1 MLLSLSIRDFVLIEK
16 LDLNFARDGNSG
28 SQFGG
33 LGALTGE
40 TGAGKSILIDALGL
54 ALGNRADSGA
64 VRRGAQQATVAA
76 SFDLGRDHAAHAIL
90 AEQGWDDEDMLT
102 LRRTVGADG
111 RGRAFVNDQPASVA
125 LLRRL
130 GETLVEIQ
138 GQMEQHGL
146 LDVATHR
153 VALDVFAGLE
163 KQGDAVRQAWRTWQT
178 AEQAKADA
186 EAAAE
191 AARRDEDF
199 LRHAVKELEALA
211 PKPDDEERLAAERQL
226 LRAGTALGES
236 VAQALGELDHGKG
249 AVGALRSAHRLIER
263 NADKAAGRLD
273 SALAALDKALSEATE
288 AQAQLES
295 ARDALEFDPAKLDRI
310 EERLFALRAAA
321 RKHNV
326 TVAELAPLAEKMIS
340 QLAALDDGEAGL
352 KKLTAAAKAA
362 RADFVKAAETQAAAR
377 RKGAARLDKGVAAE
391 LGPLKLEKAKF
402 VTELTPLA
410 EAEWSEH
417 GTDRVQF
424 TVATN
429 PGSPPAPIAK
439 IASGGELSRF
449 LLALKVCLARVG
461 DAVTIVFDEVD
472 SGIGGATA
480 AAVGERLK
488 RLAKDVQVLVVTHS
502 PQVAAVA
509 DRHWLIRKTT
519 TRTTAST
526 DVLPLDSKGRRE
538 EIARMLSGAEV
549 TAEARAAADKLL
561 ATAG

>member
-1 MLLSLSIRDFVLIEK
+1 MLVSLSIRDFVLIEK
-16 LDLNFARDGNSG
+16 LDLTFARAPDR
-28 SQFGG
+28 G

-54 ALGNRADSGA
+54 ALGARADSGA
-64 VRRGAQQATVAA
+64 VRRGAAQASVAA
-76 SFDLGRDHAAHAIL
+76 AFDLAKGRAAHAIL
-90 AEQGWDDEDMLT
+90 AEQGLDAEDVLT

-153 VALDVFAGLE
+153 ASLDAFAGLE
-163 KQGDAVRQAWRTWQT
+163 KQAEAVRSAWREWRA
-178 AEQAKADA
+178 AERARA
-186 EAAAE
+186 EAEE
-191 AARRDEDF
+191 AAIASRRDEDF
-199 LRHAVKELEALA
+199 LRHAVKELETLA
-211 PKPDDEERLAAERQL
+211 PRADDEETLAAERQM
-226 LRAGTALGES
+226 LRAGSAIGEA
-236 VAQALGELDHGKG
+236 VAQALAELQHGRG
-249 AVGALRSAHRLIER
+249 AAGALRTAHRLVER
-263 NADKAAGRLD
+263 TVDKAAGRLD
-273 SALAALDKALSEATE
+273 PALAALDRALSEATE
-288 AQAQLES
+288 AEAQLET
-295 ARDALEFDPAKLDRI
+295 ARDTLEFDPNRLEKI

-321 RKHNV
+321 RKHGV
-326 TVAELAPLAEKMIS
+326 TVAELAPLAEKMAA

-352 KKLTAAAKAA
+352 EKLARAA
-362 RADFVKAAETQAAAR
+362 RAARAAYVAAAEAQAAAR
-377 RKGAARLDKGVAAE
+377 RKGAARLDKAVAAE

-402 VTELTPLA
+402 VTELVPLA
-410 EAEWSEH
+410 EEDWSEA
-417 GTDRVQF
+417 GRDRVQF

-429 PGSPPAPIAK
+429 PGAPPAPIAK

-449 LLALKVCLARVG
+449 LLALKVCLAKVG
-461 DAVTIVFDEVD
+461 EAATIVFDEVD

-488 RLAKDVQVLVVTHS
+488 RLAKEVQVLVVTHS

-519 TRTTAST
+519 TRTAAST
-526 DVLPLDSKGRRE
+526 DVVALDAKGRRE
-538 EIARMLSGAEV
+538 EIARMLAGAEV
-549 TAEARAAADKLL
+549 TAEARAAADRLL
-561 ATAG
+561 AAAK

>member
-1 MLLSLSIRDFVLIEK
+1 MLQSLSIRDFVLIEK
-16 LDLNFARDGNSG
+16 LDLNLTGNASTG
-28 SQFGG
+28 RFGG
-33 LGALTGE
+33 LAALTGE

-54 ALGNRADSGA
+54 ALGARADSA
-64 VRRGAQQATVAA
+64 TVRRGAQQATVAA
-76 SFDLGRDHAAHAIL
+76 SFDLPKDHSAHAIL
-90 AEQGWDDEDMLT
+90 AEQGLDDDEDVLT

-130 GETLVEIQ
+130 GEALVEIQ

-146 LDVATHR
+146 LDMATHR
-153 VALDVFAGLE
+153 VALDAFAGLE
-163 KQGDAVRQAWRTWQT
+163 KQGEAVRSSWLAWRA
-178 AEQAKADA
+178 AEQIRADA
-186 EAAAE
+186 EAAAA
-191 AARRDEDF
+191 AARRDEDY
-199 LRHAVKELEALA
+199 LRHAVKELEALT
-211 PKPDDEERLAAERQL
+211 PKADDEERLAAERQL
-226 LRAGTALGES
+226 MRAGSALGEA
-236 VAQALGELDHGKG
+236 VAQALGELEQGKG
-249 AVGALRSAHRLIER
+249 AVAALRTAHRLVER

-273 SALAALDKALSEATE
+273 AALAALDKALSEATE
-288 AQAQLES
+288 AEAQLES
-295 ARDALEFDPAKLDRI
+295 ARQALEFDPARLEKI

-326 TVAELAPLAEKMIS
+326 AVADLSALAQKMTA

-352 KKLTAAAKAA
+352 KKLSAAAKAA
-362 RADFVKAAETQAAAR
+362 REAYVSAAEAQAAAR
-377 RKGAARLDKGVAAE
+377 RKGAARLDKAVAAE
-391 LGPLKLEKAKF
+391 LGPLKLEKATF
-402 VTELTPLA
+402 VTEIVALP
-410 EAEWSEH
+410 EGEWSEN
-417 GTDRVQF
+417 GADRVQF

-429 PGSPPAPIAK
+429 PGAPPAPIAR

-461 DAVTIVFDEVD
+461 DAATIVFDEVD

-480 AAVGERLK
+480 AAVGVRLK

-502 PQVAAVA
+502 PQVAAIA

-519 TRTTAST
+519 TRKSAST
-526 DVLPLDSKGRRE
+526 DVLPLDAKGRRE

-561 ATAG
+561 AAG

>member
-1 MLLSLSIRDFVLIEK
+1 MLASLSIRDFVLIEK
-16 LDLNFARDGNSG
+16 LDLDFLRTG
-28 SQFGG
+28 GG

-40 TGAGKSILIDALGL
+40 TGAGKSILIDALSL
-54 ALGNRADSGA
+54 ALGARAESGA
-64 VRRGAQQATVAA
+64 VRRGAAQASVSA
-76 SFDLGRDHAAHAIL
+76 SFDLPPNHPAHAVL
-90 AEQGWDDEDMLT
+90 DEQGFEVEDVLT
-102 LRRTVGADG
+102 LRRMIGADG

-153 VALDVFAGLE
+153 RSLDAFASLE
-163 KQGDAVRQAWRTWQT
+163 KMATAVAAAWATWRVADQAH
-178 AEQAKADA
+178 AGAL
-186 EAAAE
+186 AAAE

-211 PKPDDEERLAAERQL
+211 PRAEDEERLSTERQL
-226 LRAGTALGES
+226 MRAGSALGEA
-236 VAQALGELDHGKG
+236 VAQALGELEDGRG
-249 AVGALRSAHRLIER
+249 AVGALRSAHRHIER
-263 NADKAAGRLD
+263 NAERAAGRLD
-273 SALAALDKALSEATE
+273 VALAALDRALSETTE
-288 AQAQLES
+288 AQAQLET
-295 ARDALEFDPAKLDRI
+295 ARDALEFDPSRLEKI

-326 TVAELAPLAEKMIS
+326 SVPDLAALREKFKT

-352 KKLTAAAKAA
+352 KKLAATVKAA
-362 RADFVKAAETQAAAR
+362 RSAYLAAAETLAAAR
-377 RKGAARLDKGVAAE
+377 RKGAAKLDRSVAAE
-391 LGPLKLEKAKF
+391 LGPLKLERAKF
-402 VTELTPLA
+402 VTEVVALP
-410 EAEWSEH
+410 EEDWSAA

-429 PGSPPAPIAK
+429 PGAPPAPIAK

-449 LLALKVCLARVG
+449 LLALKVCLAKVG
-461 DAVTIVFDEVD
+461 DAPTIVFDEVD

-502 PQVAAVA
+502 PQVAAIA

-519 TRTTAST
+519 TRNAAST
-526 DVLPLDSKGRRE
+526 DVLTLDSKGRRE

-561 ATAG
+561 AAAG

>member
-1 MLLSLSIRDFVLIEK
+1 MLVSLSIRDFVLIEK
-16 LDLNFARDGNSG
+16 LDLNFSVGAR
-28 SQFGG
+28 GG
-33 LGALTGE
+33 LDALTGE

-54 ALGNRADSGA
+54 ALGARADTGT
-64 VRRGAQQATVAA
+64 VRRGAGQASVAA
-76 SFDLGRDHAAHAIL
+76 SFELAANHPARAVL
-90 AEQGWDDEDMLT
+90 AEQALDEEDVLT
-102 LRRTVGADG
+102 LRRLVGADG
-111 RGRAFVNDQPASVA
+111 RGRAFVNDQPVSVA

-130 GETLVEIQ
+130 GDSLVEIQ

-146 LDVATHR
+146 LDMATHR
-153 VALDVFAGLE
+153 AALDAFAGLDKLGE
-163 KQGDAVRQAWRTWQT
+163 AVRVAWQAWRS
-178 AEQAKADA
+178 AEQARADA
-186 EAAAE
+186 EAAAA

-199 LRHAVKELEALA
+199 LRHAVKELETLA
-211 PKPDDEERLAAERQL
+211 PKPDDEESLAEQRQL
-226 LRAGTALGES
+226 LRAGSALGEALS
-236 VAQALGELDHGKG
+236 QALAELEQGRG
-249 AVGALRSAHRLIER
+249 AVTALRAAHRLIER
-263 NADKAAGRLD
+263 NIDKAAGRLD
-273 SALAALDKALSEATE
+273 AALAALDRALSEATE
-288 AQAQLES
+288 AQAQLEA
-295 ARDALEFDPAKLDRI
+295 AREALEFDPARLEKL

-326 TVAELAPLAEKMIS
+326 AVPELADLAETFRT

-352 KKLTAAAKAA
+352 KRLLGEAKAA
-362 RADFVKAAETQAAAR
+362 RAAYVTAAEAQAAAR
-377 RKGAARLDKGVAAE
+377 RKGAARLDKAVAAE

-402 VTELTPLA
+402 VTDIAALP
-410 EAEWSEH
+410 EAEWSEA

-429 PGSPPAPIAK
+429 PGTPPAPIAR

-449 LLALKVCLARVG
+449 LLALKVCLAKVG
-461 DAVTIVFDEVD
+461 DAGTIVFDEVD

-519 TRTTAST
+519 TRHAAST
-526 DVLPLDSKGRRE
+526 DVLTLDAKGRRE

-549 TAEARAAADKLL
+549 TAEARAAADRLL
-561 ATAG
+561 APAG

>member
-16 LDLNFARDGNSG
+16 LDLTFARDAEP
-28 SQFGG
+28 G
-33 LGALTGE
+33 LGVLTGE
-40 TGAGKSILIDALGL
+40 TGAGKSILIDALSL
-54 ALGNRADSGA
+54 ALGARADSA
-64 VRRGAQQATVAA
+64 TVRRGASQATVAA
-76 SFDLGRDHAAHAIL
+76 SFDLPQNHAAHAIL
-90 AEQGWDDEDMLT
+90 AEQGVGGEDVLT
-102 LRRTVGADG
+102 VRRMIGADG

-146 LDVATHR
+146 LDIATHR
-153 VALDVFAGLE
+153 LSLDAFGGLE
-163 KQGDAVRQAWRTWQT
+163 KQAEATRSAWHAWRA
-178 AEQAKADA
+178 AEQARADA
-186 EAAAE
+186 EAAAA

-199 LRHAVKELEALA
+199 LRHAVKELETLA
-211 PKPDDEERLAAERQL
+211 PKANDEETLADERQL
-226 LRAGTALGES
+226 LRAGTALGEA
-236 VAQALGELDHGKG
+236 VTQALGELEQGKG
-249 AVGALRSAHRLIER
+249 AVASLRAAHRLIER
-263 NADKAAGRLD
+263 NVDKAAGRLD
-273 SALAALDKALSEATE
+273 AALAALDKALSESTE
-288 AQAQLES
+288 ALAQLET
-295 ARDALEFDPAKLDRI
+295 AREALEFDPAKLERI

-326 TVAELAPLAEKMIS
+326 TVAGLAPLAEKMIA

-352 KKLTAAAKAA
+352 KKLGAAAKAA
-362 RADFVKAAETQAAAR
+362 RDAYVSAAEAQAAAR
-377 RKGAARLDKGVAAE
+377 RKGGARLDKAVASE

-402 VTELTPLA
+402 VTEIARLP
-410 EAEWSEH
+410 EGEWSEN
-417 GTDRVQF
+417 GIDRVQF

-429 PGSPPAPIAK
+429 PGAPPAPIAR

-449 LLALKVCLARVG
+449 LLALKVCLAKVG
-461 DAVTIVFDEVD
+461 DAATIVFDEVD

-488 RLAKDVQVLVVTHS
+488 RLARDVQVLVVTHS

-519 TRTTAST
+519 TRTAAST
-526 DVLPLDSKGRRE
+526 DVLPLDDKGRRE

>member
-1 MLLSLSIRDFVLIEK
+1 MLATLSIRDFVLIEK
-16 LDLNFARDGNSG
+16 LDLDFA
-28 SQFGG
+28 QAGG

-54 ALGNRADSGA
+54 ALGARAESGT
-64 VRRGAQQATVAA
+64 VRRGAAQASVAA
-76 SFDLGRDHAAHAIL
+76 SFDLPRDHSARSIL
-90 AEQGWDDEDMLT
+90 SEQGIDGEDMLT
-102 LRRTVGADG
+102 LRRTISADG

-146 LDVATHR
+146 LDTATHR
-153 VALDVFAGLE
+153 ASLDAFAGLDR
-163 KQGDAVRQAWRTWQT
+163 QSAAVALSWRDWRA
-178 AEQAKADA
+178 AERALADA
-186 EAAAE
+186 RAAAE

-211 PKPDDEERLAAERQL
+211 PEAEDEERLSAERQL
-226 LRAGTALGES
+226 MRAGSALGEA
-236 VAQALGELDHGKG
+236 VEQALAELEQGRG
-249 AVGALRSAHRLIER
+249 AVAALRAAHRLIER

-273 SALAALDKALSEATE
+273 TPLSALERALSEATE
-288 AQAQLES
+288 AQAQLET
-295 ARDALEFDPAKLDRI
+295 ARESLEFDPAKLEKI

-326 TVAELAPLAEKMIS
+326 AVPDLAALVEKFAA

-352 KKLTAAAKAA
+352 NKLAAAAKAK
-362 RADFVKAAETQAAAR
+362 RAAYVAAAEAQAAGR
-377 RKGAARLDKGVAAE
+377 RKGAAKLDKAVAAE
-391 LGPLKLEKAKF
+391 LGPLKLERAKF
-402 VTELTPLA
+402 VTEVTALP
-410 EAEWSEH
+410 EVEWSAA
-417 GTDRVQF
+417 GIDRVQF

-429 PGSPPAPIAK
+429 PGTPPAPIAK

-449 LLALKVCLARVG
+449 LLALKVCLAKVG
-461 DAVTIVFDEVD
+461 DAPTIVFDEVD

-502 PQVAAVA
+502 PQVAAIA

-519 TRTTAST
+519 TRSAAST
-526 DVLPLDSKGRRE
+526 DVLSLDPKGRRE

>member
-16 LDLNFARDGNSG
+16 LDLTLARDVEP
-28 SQFGG
+28 G

-54 ALGNRADSGA
+54 ALGARADTA
-64 VRRGAQQATVAA
+64 TVRRGAQQASVAA
-76 SFDLGRDHAAHAIL
+76 SFDLPKKHAAHAIL
-90 AEQGWDDEDMLT
+90 SEQGIADEDVLT
-102 LRRTVGADG
+102 VRRTVGADG

-130 GETLVEIQ
+130 GDTLVEIQ

-146 LDVATHR
+146 LDMATHR
-153 VALDVFAGLE
+153 ASLDAFAGLE
-163 KQGDAVRQAWRTWQT
+163 KQADAVRAAWQGWRA
-178 AEQAKADA
+178 AEQARADA
-186 EAAAE
+186 EAAAA

-211 PKPDDEERLAAERQL
+211 PKANDEETLAAERQL
-226 LRAGTALGES
+226 LRAGTALGEA
-236 VAQALGELDHGKG
+236 VTQALGELEEGKG
-249 AVGALRSAHRLIER
+249 AVAALRAAHRLVER
-263 NADKAAGRLD
+263 NVGKAAGRLD
-273 SALAALDKALSEATE
+273 SSLAALDKAVSEATE
-288 AQAQLES
+288 AQAQLET
-295 ARDALEFDPAKLDRI
+295 ARDALEFDPNKLEKI

-326 TVAELAPLAEKMIS
+326 AVADLAPLAEKMIA

-352 KKLTAAAKAA
+352 KKLAAAAKTA
-362 RADFVKAAETQAAAR
+362 REAYVAAAEAQAAAR
-377 RKGAARLDKGVAAE
+377 RKGAARLDKAVASE

-402 VTELTPLA
+402 VTEITRLG
-410 EAEWSEH
+410 ESEWSEN

-429 PGSPPAPIAK
+429 PGTPPAPIAK

-449 LLALKVCLARVG
+449 LLALKVCLAKVG
-461 DAVTIVFDEVD
+461 DAATIVFDEVD

-488 RLAKDVQVLVVTHS
+488 RLAKEVQVLVVTHS

-509 DRHWLIRKTT
+509 DRHWLIKKTT
-519 TRTTAST
+519 TKNAAST
-526 DVLPLDSKGRRE
+526 DVLSLDSKGRRE

-561 ATAG
+561 AAG

>member
-1 MLLSLSIRDFVLIEK
+1 MLVSLSIRDFVLIEK
-16 LDLNFARDGNSG
+16 LDLTFARGP
-28 SQFGG
+28 QRG

-54 ALGNRADSGA
+54 ALGARAESGTI
-64 VRRGAQQATVAA
+64 RRGAAQAIVAA
-76 SFDLGRDHAAHAIL
+76 AFDLPKNHAAHAIL
-90 AEQGWDDEDMLT
+90 AEQGLDSEDVLT
-102 LRRTVGADG
+102 LRRAVGADG

-146 LDVATHR
+146 LDISTHR
-153 VALDVFAGLE
+153 AALDAFAGLE
-163 KQGDAVRQAWRTWQT
+163 KQADAVRGAWRDWRA
-178 AEQAKADA
+178 AEQARAEA
-186 EAAAE
+186 EAAAT
-191 AARRDEDF
+191 AARRDEEF

-211 PKPDDEERLAAERQL
+211 PKADDEETLASERQL
-226 LRAGTALGES
+226 LRAGSALGEA
-236 VAQALGELDHGKG
+236 VAQALAELEQGRG
-249 AVGALRSAHRLIER
+249 AVAALRAAHRLIER

-273 SALAALDKALSEATE
+273 APFAALDRALSEATE
-288 AQAQLES
+288 AQAQLEM
-295 ARDALEFDPAKLDRI
+295 ARDALEFDPNRLEKI

-326 TVAELAPLAEKMIS
+326 TVAELAPLAEKMTA

-352 KKLTAAAKAA
+352 KKLAAAAGAA
-362 RADFVKAAETQAAAR
+362 RTAYVKAAEAQAAAR
-377 RKGAARLDKGVAAE
+377 RKGATRLDKAVAAE
-391 LGPLKLEKAKF
+391 LAPLKLEKAKF
-402 VTELTPLA
+402 VTELMSLP
-410 EAEWSEH
+410 ESDWSES

-429 PGSPPAPIAK
+429 PGTPPAPIAK

-449 LLALKVCLARVG
+449 LLALKVCLAKVG
-461 DAVTIVFDEVD
+461 DAATIVFDEVD

-519 TRTTAST
+519 TKSAAST
-526 DVLPLDSKGRRE
+526 DVLALDAKGRRE

-549 TAEARAAADKLL
+549 TAEARAAADRLL
-561 ATAG
+561 VDVRRA

>member
-16 LDLNFARDGNSG
+16 LDLDFVRSRN
-28 SQFGG
+28 GG

-54 ALGNRADSGA
+54 ALGARAESSA
-64 VRRGAQQATVAA
+64 VRRGATQASVAA
-76 SFDLGRDHAAHAIL
+76 SFDLPRNHAAHAIL
-90 AEQGWDDEDMLT
+90 TEQGLDDEDVLT

-130 GETLVEIQ
+130 GDTLVEIQ

-146 LDVATHR
+146 LDMATHR
-153 VALDVFAGLE
+153 ASLDAFAGLE
-163 KQGDAVRQAWRTWQT
+163 QQAESVRRTWRAWQD
-178 AEQAKADA
+178 AERARVDA
-186 EAAAE
+186 EAAAA
-191 AARRDEDF
+191 AARRDEDY
-199 LRHAVKELEALA
+199 LRHAVKELAALA
-211 PKPDDEERLAAERQL
+211 PKADDEETLATERQM
-226 LRAGTALGES
+226 LRAGTALGEA
-236 VAQALGELDHGKG
+236 VAQALGELEQGRG
-249 AVGALRSAHRLIER
+249 AVTALRTAHRLIER
-263 NADKAAGRLD
+263 TVDKAAGRLD
-273 SALAALDKALSEATE
+273 ASLAALDRALSEAVE
-288 AQAQLES
+288 AQAQLE
-295 ARDALEFDPAKLDRI
+295 AAQGALEFDPARLEKI

-326 TVAELAPLAEKMIS
+326 TVAELAPLAETMTA
-340 QLAALDDGEAGL
+340 QLGALEDGEAGL
-352 KKLTAAAKAA
+352 RKLGEKAKAA
-362 RADFVKAAETQAAAR
+362 RAAYVTAAEAQAAAR
-377 RKGAARLDKGVAAE
+377 RKGAARLDKAVSAE

-410 EAEWSEH
+410 EPEWSEA

-429 PGSPPAPIAK
+429 PGTPPAPIAR

-449 LLALKVCLARVG
+449 LLALKVCLAKVG
-461 DAVTIVFDEVD
+461 DAATIVFDEVD

-502 PQVAAVA
+502 PQVAAIA

-526 DVLPLDSKGRRE
+526 DVLSLDAKGRRE
-538 EIARMLSGAEV
+538 EIARMLSGAKV
-549 TAEARAAADKLL
+549 TAEARAAADRLL
-561 ATAG
+561 APAG